1 MIGIV
6 GQGFVGNAVYQ
17 KFKNYF
23 EVLTYD
29 IEEEKGNSTFFD
41 IANCKIVF
49 ICVPTPMNRD
59 GSCNTDSVEWVVK
72 ELSDYVQLW
81 SKAGASPTFIIEN
94 QDRYLSNFNWLS
106 NWYFKYFI
114 IFL

>member
-41 IANCKIVF
+41 IANC
-49 ICVPTPMNRD
+49 
-59 GSCNTDSVEWVVK
+59 
-72 ELSDYVQLW
+72 LL
-81 SKAGASPTFIIEN
+81 
-94 QDRYLSNFNWLS
+94 
-106 NWYFKYFI
+106 
-114 IFL
+114 